1 MNPAGLT
8 GLVAALGVAQII
20 SWGTLYYSISVLGP
34 AMRAELGISETLVF
48 GAFTAGLLVSGG
60 LGPVAGRLIDTKGGR
75 AVMSAGSI
83 IAALS
88 MAVLAA
94 APNREVFIAGWLLAG
109 VAMSMTLYDPAFAT
123 LSQHAGD
130 RYRRMVTVL
139 TLLGG
144 FASTVFWPISH
155 VLEEAWGWR
164 AAFGVYAALHLLVC
178 LPVHAALIPRLARK
192 PHADAGS
199 PSNERS
205 PAFDDPRLKWLNASF
220 AIASFVVGVVAVH
233 MVGLLTTVGLTTAQ
247 AVAAAMLLGPMQVA
261 GRIGEMAFLSRQ
273 RSAFVGALSFA
284 LIGVS
289 VLALAIASGI
299 TPLAIAF
306 VAIFGCGNG
315 IFTIVRGAAPAELF
329 GGRGLGEL
337 LGHLSRASLFAR
349 ALAPGSYSL
358 ILALGL
364 TQPVGMALLALLVA
378 AGLACFTLAAR
389 PSHSR

>member
-1 MNPAGLT
+1 MPGLT

-34 AMRAELGISETLVF
+34 AMREELGVSEVLLF
-48 GAFTAGLLVSGG
+48 GAFTAGLVVSGA
-60 LGPVAGRLIDTKGGR
+60 LAPLAGRMIDRRGGR

-83 IAALS
+83 VGAIS
-88 MAVLAA
+88 MMVLAA
-94 APNREVFIAGWLLAG
+94 ATRREVFVAGWLIAG
-109 VAMSMTLYDPAFAT
+109 AAMSMTLYDPAFAT

-155 VLEEAWGWR
+155 VLVEAWGWR
-164 AAFGVYAALHLLVC
+164 VSLAVYAALHLLIC
-178 LPVHAALIPRLARK
+178 LPVHAALIPRFARG
-192 PHADAGS
+192 PSDAAAS
-199 PSNERS
+199 RAAERS
-205 PAFDDPRLKWLNASF
+205 PAFGDARLAWLNASF

-233 MVGLLTTVGLTTAQ
+233 MVGLLTTAGLTTAQ

-261 GRIGEMAFLSRQ
+261 GRILEMAFLTRVRSTTVGIISYGLIAI
-273 RSAFVGALSFA
+273 SAFT
-284 LIGVS
+284 
-289 VLALAIASGI
+289 LALATGHTA
-299 TPLAIAF
+299 LAIFF
-306 VAIFGCGNG
+306 VAAFGCGNG

-349 ALAPGSYSL
+349 ALAPGSYSVG
-358 ILALGL
+358 LALGL
-364 TQPVGMALLALLVA
+364 TQPSAMILLALAVIG
-378 AGLACFTLAAR
+378 GLACFALAAR
-389 PSHSR
+389 PSHSA